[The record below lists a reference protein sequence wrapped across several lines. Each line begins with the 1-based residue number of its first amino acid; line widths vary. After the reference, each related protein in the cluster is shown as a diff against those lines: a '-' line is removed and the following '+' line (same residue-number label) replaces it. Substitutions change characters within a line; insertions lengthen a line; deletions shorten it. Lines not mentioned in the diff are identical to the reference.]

1 MSWVSIVM
9 NFQTPSL
16 IIRQTKKGPELIPV
30 ELSAILYA
38 GWMRNATLMVDENT
52 TDALLVRSQMTSMG

>member
-9 NFQTPSL
+9 NFPQTPSL

-30 ELSAILYA
+30 ELSVPYA